1 VPPRIADSLGRLE
14 TANPEETANM
24 TTLSRRTSAYLLP
37 TLLLCSLA
45 QPTRAEVSRF
55 EITARQEAA
64 LEGRSFGARGTAE
77 KITARATIALDP
89 ADPANAV
96 IVDLDRA
103 PRNAQGKVEATTDV
117 VILRPQHPNGT
128 MIFEVV
134 NRGRKLLNSWAQDG
148 DSAAGS
154 RLEQAADM
162 GNGFLLEQGYTLVWA
177 GWQADAPGDA
187 HMLRIAVPSVP
198 GITGPSRE
206 EWSFGDKPG
215 PHRVTLSYPV
225 ADRDSARLTMRARTD
240 EPRRTEDGLALR
252 FIDDSTI
259 EITAP
264 ANTKPDTIF
273 ELTYTARDPRVMGMG
288 LAAIRDVSAFLR
300 RDTSARNPLAADGR
314 STVDRAIGLGISQSG
329 RALRDFLYFG
339 LNRDEAGRV
348 VFEGLMPIIPGA
360 RGSFTNARFAQPGR
374 NPGPEF
380 DRLYPVGQFPFTYEV
395 TEDALNGRRDG
406 LLLRCRTSNTCPR
419 VMQMDS
425 EFEFWGSLG
434 SLNVTDTRGQH
445 IDLPPEV
452 RLYLLSGAPHGN
464 PANAVA
470 RPSPACTMP
479 LNPINGGPALRA
491 LLVAM
496 ERWVREGVE
505 PPSSRYPS
513 RAQGTLVA
521 AGQVYPPIPDLP
533 YNQQH
538 VQAFWVQQ
546 PVEDSDPVPQVR
558 GEYPLF
564 LPRAG
569 LDGNAIAGIR
579 LPIID
584 APRATYVGWNAQKN
598 ASGPQ
603 EICTQSGGVVPFAA
617 TKAERQAKGDPR
629 PSLEELY
636 PTPAD
641 YEAVVRASAD
651 RLVAERLLLHAD
663 AEAAVQAARE
673 GTLARLGQ

>member
-1 VPPRIADSLGRLE
+1 MALHPRR
-14 TANPEETANM
+14 
-24 TTLSRRTSAYLLP
+24 SAYLAAAWPSLLSA
-37 TLLLCSLA
+37 LLLCAA
-45 QPTRAEVSRF
+45 QPARAEVTRF
-55 EITARQEAA
+55 EIGARQPAA

-96 IVDLDRA
+96 IVDRA
-103 PRNAQGKVEATTDV
+103 PRNAEGKVEATTDV
-117 VILRPQHPNGT
+117 VILRPQRPNGT
-128 MIFEVV
+128 LLFEVV
-134 NRGRKLLNSWAQDG
+134 NRGRKLLASWAQDG

-177 GWQADAPGDA
+177 GWQPDVPTDPN
-187 HMLRIAVPSVP
+187 MLRVAVPTVP

-215 PHRVTLSYPV
+215 PHRATLSYPV
-225 ADRDSARLTMRARTD
+225 ADRASARLTARARTD
-240 EPRRTEDGLALR
+240 DPRRAEDGLALR

-259 EITAP
+259 EITPP
-264 ANTKPDTIF
+264 ANARPDTLF
-273 ELTYTARDPRVMGMG
+273 ELTYTARDPRVTGMG
-288 LAAIRDVSAFLR
+288 LAAIRDVAAFLR
-300 RDTSARNPLAADGR
+300 RDTGAQNPLAAEGR
-314 STVDRAIGLGISQSG
+314 STVDRAVGLGISQSG
-329 RALRDFLYFG
+329 RVLRDFLYFG
-339 LNRDEAGRV
+339 MNRDEAGRM
-348 VFEGLMPIIPGA
+348 VFDGLVPVIPGA

-380 DRLYPVGQFPFTYEV
+380 DRLFPVGQFPFTYEV
-395 TEDALNGRRDG
+395 TEDALSGKRDG

-419 VMQMDS
+419 IMQMDS

-470 RPSPACTMP
+470 RQTPACVMP
-479 LNPINGGPALRA
+479 LNPISGGPALRA
-491 LLVAM
+491 LLVGM
-496 ERWVREGVE
+496 ERWLREGVE
-505 PPSSRYPS
+505 PPASRYPT
-513 RAQGTLVA
+513 RAQGTLA
-521 AGQVYPPIPDLP
+521 PAKQVYPAIPGLP
-533 YNQQH
+533 YAGQYVH
-538 VQAFWVQQ
+538 AFRVQQ
-546 PVEDSDPVPQVR
+546 SVEDGDSVPQVR

-579 LPIID
+579 LPLVD
-584 APRATYVGWNAQKN
+584 APRATYVGWNAQTQAK
-598 ASGPQ
+598 GPQ
-603 EICTQSGGVVPFAA
+603 DLCTQSGGVVPFAA
-617 TKAERQAKGDPR
+617 TAAERQAKNDPR

-636 PTPAD
+636 PTPAAYQD
-641 YEAVVRASAD
+641 AVRASAQ
-651 RLVAERLLLHAD
+651 RLVAERLLLPAD
-663 AEAAVQAARE
+663 AEAAVQAAGE

>member
-1 VPPRIADSLGRLE
+1 MALHPRR
-14 TANPEETANM
+14 
-24 TTLSRRTSAYLLP
+24 SAYLAAAWPSLLSA
-37 TLLLCSLA
+37 LLLCAA
-45 QPTRAEVSRF
+45 QPARAEVTRF
-55 EITARQEAA
+55 EIGARQPAA

-103 PRNAQGKVEATTDV
+103 PRNAEGKVEATTDV
-117 VILRPQHPNGT
+117 VILRPQRPNGT
-128 MIFEVV
+128 LLFEVV
-134 NRGRKLLNSWAQDG
+134 NRGRKLLASWAQDG

-177 GWQADAPGDA
+177 GWQPDVPTDPN
-187 HMLRIAVPSVP
+187 MLRVAVPTVP

-215 PHRVTLSYPV
+215 PHRATLSYPV
-225 ADRDSARLTMRARTD
+225 ADRASARLTARARTD
-240 EPRRTEDGLALR
+240 DPRRAEDGLALR

-259 EITAP
+259 EITPP
-264 ANTKPDTIF
+264 ANARPDTLF
-273 ELTYTARDPRVMGMG
+273 ELTYTARDPRVTGMG
-288 LAAIRDVSAFLR
+288 LAAIRDVAAFLR
-300 RDTSARNPLAADGR
+300 RDTGAQNPLAAEGR
-314 STVDRAIGLGISQSG
+314 STVDRAVGLGISQSG
-329 RALRDFLYFG
+329 RVLRDFLYFG
-339 LNRDEAGRV
+339 MNRDEAGRM
-348 VFEGLMPIIPGA
+348 VFDGLVPVIPGA

-380 DRLYPVGQFPFTYEV
+380 DRLFPVGQFPFTYEV
-395 TEDALNGRRDG
+395 TEDALSGKRDG

-419 VMQMDS
+419 IMQMDS

-470 RPSPACTMP
+470 RQTPACVMP
-479 LNPINGGPALRA
+479 LNPISGGPALRA
-491 LLVAM
+491 LLVGM
-496 ERWVREGVE
+496 ERWLREGVE
-505 PPSSRYPS
+505 PPASRYPT
-513 RAQGTLVA
+513 RAQGTLA
-521 AGQVYPPIPDLP
+521 PAKQVYPAIPGLP
-533 YNQQH
+533 YAGQYVH
-538 VQAFWVQQ
+538 AFRVQQ
-546 PVEDSDPVPQVR
+546 SVEDGDSVPQVR

-579 LPIID
+579 LPLVD
-584 APRATYVGWNAQKN
+584 APRATYVGWNAQTQAK
-598 ASGPQ
+598 GPQ
-603 EICTQSGGVVPFAA
+603 DLCTQSGGVVPFAA
-617 TKAERQAKGDPR
+617 TAAERQAKNDPR

-636 PTPAD
+636 PTPAAYQD
-641 YEAVVRASAD
+641 AVRASAQ
-651 RLVAERLLLHAD
+651 RLVAERLLLPAD
-663 AEAAVQAARE
+663 AEAAVQAAGE